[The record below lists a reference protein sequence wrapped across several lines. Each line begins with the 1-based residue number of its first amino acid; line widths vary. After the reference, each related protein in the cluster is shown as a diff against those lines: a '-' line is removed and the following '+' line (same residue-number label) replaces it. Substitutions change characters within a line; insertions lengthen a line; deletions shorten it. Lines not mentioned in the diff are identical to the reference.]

1 MTIHLSEQQLGLTFD
16 SAKEPEPEG
25 GDGFHLFS
33 IHNDRTVDLCL
44 STTTSL
50 VLRTVSER
58 DRSSASALYAV
69 SPPSEMSLTTVASS
83 VYMMMTVVGWVG
95 VQLVAEYVALWDQVL
110 SDSGGD
116 LKVNSTCVQNTY
128 CMYYIDQVC
137 SQQVN

>member
-25 GDGFHLFS
+25 GDL
-33 IHNDRTVDLCL
+33 
-44 STTTSL
+44 
-50 VLRTVSER
+50 
-58 DRSSASALYAV
+58 
-69 SPPSEMSLTTVASS
+69 
-83 VYMMMTVVGWVG
+83 GWVG
-95 VQLVAEYVALWDQVL
+95 VQLVAEYVALWAQVL

-137 SQQVN
+137 S

>member
-1 MTIHLSEQQLGLTFD
+1 
-16 SAKEPEPEG
+16 
-25 GDGFHLFS
+25 
-33 IHNDRTVDLCL
+33 
-44 STTTSL
+44 
-50 VLRTVSER
+50 
-58 DRSSASALYAV
+58 
-69 SPPSEMSLTTVASS
+69 
-83 VYMMMTVVGWVG
+83 MMTVVGWVG